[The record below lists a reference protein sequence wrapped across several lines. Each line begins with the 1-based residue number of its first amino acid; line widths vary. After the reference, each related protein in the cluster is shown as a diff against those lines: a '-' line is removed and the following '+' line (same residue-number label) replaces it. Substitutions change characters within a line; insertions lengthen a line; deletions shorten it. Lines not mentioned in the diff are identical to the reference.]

1 MECTPGSFNAAGIAL
16 VSGIFVNV
24 MIGKALSLYK
34 KAYGGLSPGT
44 WWLSLVMVVNRSGTM
59 VIPFMT
65 MYLTQH
71 YGVSIGK
78 AGFVMSLFGLGA
90 IMGSLTGGKL
100 VDTIGYYYVQL
111 FALIFGGAMFIILGQ
126 VHSYTGICICTFIL
140 AIFNESF
147 RPANTVAI
155 AHYSKEENRTRSYSL
170 NRLAINL
177 GWAAGGALGGIIA
190 SFNYNLLFWVDGITN
205 LLAACL
211 LYRTLSPKRN
221 SATEVKKKKNTE
233 IKNSAYKDRT
243 YLSFI
248 FLVFLF
254 ALCFFQLFTTIP
266 VFFKENFHLSVLFIG
281 FIMALNGLIIAVF
294 EMLIIFTLEGRRP
307 SLHFI
312 SGGVLL
318 VSVAFLLLN
327 LPAANYGM
335 IALLSMLILTFGEI
349 LAMPFMNAYWIGRTV
364 QNNRGQYA
372 ALYSVAWASAQT
384 VGPYAGSLVAE
395 HSGYK
400 MLWFIISTVCFL
412 LAFFYRKLQPV
423 SILSV

>member
-1 MECTPGSFNAAGIAL
+1 
-16 VSGIFVNV
+16 
-24 MIGKALSLYK
+24 MIGKTLSLYK

-71 YGVSIGK
+71 YGVTIGK

-90 IMGSLTGGKL
+90 IVGSLLGGRL
-100 VDTIGYYYVQL
+100 IDSIGYYYVQL
-111 FALIFGGAMFIILGQ
+111 FALILGGTMFIVLGE

-140 AIFNESF
+140 AILNESF

-155 AHYSKEENRTRSYSL
+155 AHYSKEQNRTRSYSL

-177 GWAAGGALGGIIA
+177 GWAIGGALGGIIA

-205 LLAACL
+205 LMAACL
-211 LYRTLSPKRN
+211 LYITLSPKRN
-221 SATEVKKKKNTE
+221 PATEVKTGEKTV

-266 VFFKENFHLSVLFIG
+266 VFFKENFHLTVLFIG
-281 FIMALNGLIIAVF
+281 MIMALNGLIIAVF
-294 EMLIIFTLEGRRP
+294 EMITIFSLEGKRP

-318 VSVAFLLLN
+318 VSIAFLLLN
-327 LPAANYGM
+327 LPSVNYGM

-349 LAMPFMNAYWIGRTV
+349 LAMPFMNAFWIGRTV

-384 VGPYAGSLVAE
+384 IGPFAGSLVAE

-400 MLWFIISTVCFL
+400 TLWFVIGSICFL
-412 LAFFYRKLQPV
+412 LAIFYRRLQPARV
-423 SILSV
+423 LSV

>member
-1 MECTPGSFNAAGIAL
+1 MIA
-16 VSGIFVNV
+16 
-24 MIGKALSLYK
+24 KTLSLYK
-34 KAYGGLSPGT
+34 KAYGGLSRGT

-90 IMGSLTGGKL
+90 VAGALAGGKL
-100 VDTIGYYYVQL
+100 VDRIGYYYVQL
-111 FALIFGGAMFIILGQ
+111 FSLILGGAMFIILGQ
-126 VHSYTGICICTFIL
+126 MHTYIGICICTFIL
-140 AIFNESF
+140 AILNESF

-177 GWAAGGALGGIIA
+177 GWAVGGAMGGIIA

-211 LYRTLSPKRN
+211 LYITLSPKRN
-221 SATEVKKKKNTE
+221 SATEVKTGGKTV

-254 ALCFFQLFTTIP
+254 AVCFFQLFTTIP
-266 VFFKENFHLSVLFIG
+266 VFFKVKFHLSVLFIG
-281 FIMALNGLIIAVF
+281 MIMALNGLIITVF
-294 EMLIIFTLEGRRP
+294 EMITIFSLEGKRP

-312 SGGVLL
+312 SSGVLL

-327 LPAANYGM
+327 LPEVNYGILAVM
-335 IALLSMLILTFGEI
+335 SMLILTIGEI

-384 VGPYAGSLVAE
+384 IGPYAGSLVAE

-400 MLWFIISTVCFL
+400 MLWFIISLICFL
-412 LAFFYRKLQPV
+412 LAFFYRRLQPAG
-423 SILSV
+423 ILSV

>member
-1 MECTPGSFNAAGIAL
+1 
-16 VSGIFVNV
+16 
-24 MIGKALSLYK
+24 MISSALSLYK

-71 YGVSIGK
+71 YGVTIGK

-90 IMGSLTGGKL
+90 IIGSLTGGKL
-100 VDTIGYYYVQL
+100 VDRIGYYYVQL
-111 FALIFGGAMFIILGQ
+111 FALILGGTMFIILGQ
-126 VHSYTGICICTFIL
+126 VHSYTGICISTFIL
-140 AIFNESF
+140 AILNESF

-155 AHYSKEENRTRSYSL
+155 AHYSKEQNRTRSYSL

-190 SFNYNLLFWVDGITN
+190 SFNYSLLFWVDGITN

-211 LYRTLSPKRN
+211 LYITLSPKRN
-221 SATEVKKKKNTE
+221 PATEVKTKEKAV
-233 IKNSAYKDRT
+233 IKNPAYKDRT
-243 YLSFI
+243 YISFI
-248 FLVFLF
+248 ILVFFF
-254 ALCFFQLFTTIP
+254 ALCFFQLFTTVP
-266 VFFKENFHLSVLFIG
+266 VFFKEKFHLSVLFIG
-281 FIMALNGLIIAVF
+281 MIMSLNGLIITLF
-294 EMLIIFTLEGRRP
+294 EMITIFALEGKRP

-312 SGGVLL
+312 SGGILL
-318 VSVAFLLLN
+318 ICIAFLLLYI
-327 LPAANYGM
+327 LQLSYGL
-335 IALLSMLILTFGEI
+335 IAVIFILFLTFGEI

-384 VGPYAGSLVAE
+384 VGPYTGSLVAE
-395 HSGYK
+395 YWGYK
-400 MLWFIISTVCFL
+400 MLWLIISVVCL
-412 LAFFYRKLQPV
+412 ILAFFYKRLQPSRTLPV
-423 SILSV
+423 